1 MIVDINRNDNNTLI
15 KVKGRLDT
23 LTSQEFDS
31 QVSKIDTKDG
41 DIVIDCSE
49 MEYISSAG
57 LRSLISLLK
66 NVKAAGHTLEVINLT
81 PAVRP
86 IFDMTGFSSL
96 FNLK

>member
-1 MIVDINRNDNNTLI
+1 MIVEINRNDNCTLI

-31 QVSKIDTKDG
+31 EVSHIDPKAG
-41 DIVIDCSE
+41 NIVIDCSE

-57 LRSLISLLK
+57 LRSFISLLK
-66 NVKAAGHTLEVINLT
+66 NVKAAGNDLEVINLT
-81 PAVRP
+81 AAVRP